1 MKKLVASINKQ
12 ASAEAGQ
19 SEKSEEDDSQMVN
32 FESEHEK
39 VPTPQK
45 DGCESDVTQYSSES
59 SESVQG
65 KSSKAAEPQIP
76 ARRSTRSK
84 RSGET
89 AS

>member
-1 MKKLVASINKQ
+1 MKKIVASIKKQ
-12 ASAEAGQ
+12 ASAEAGR
-19 SEKSEEDDSQMVN
+19 SEKSEEDDSQMGN
-32 FESEHEK
+32 PELEHEK
-39 VPTPQK
+39 VSTLQN

-59 SESVQG
+59 SESVLE

-84 RSGET
+84 TGGEK